1 MKYTQLGNTDLKI
14 SQIVMG
20 CWGIGGGYTWGE
32 ADEKVSIATT
42 QTAID
47 QGINI
52 LDTAE
57 FYSSGYSEEVVGK
70 ALKGRR
76 DKMLIAT
83 KVWVDNMS
91 AEGIVTACDGSLK
104 RMQTD
109 YVDIY
114 QIHWPNREIP
124 LEETLTAIE
133 QLKNAGKVRAIGV
146 CNHGVQDF
154 TAALKISDIAF
165 NQMAYSLLF
174 RAIEFEILPQCIAS
188 NLGLM
193 AYSPMAQGLL
203 TGKFHTSED
212 VNDERARL
220 RFYSKDRPG
229 TVHDE
234 DGYEREVFEAV
245 AKIRAICEEIGEPMA
260 DVALAWV
267 LDQPGVV
274 AALAGARQPKQI
286 IEDAKATE
294 LELSDSVVER
304 LNSVTE
310 TLKAAMG
317 SNADP
322 WRTKSRIR

>member
-32 ADEKVSIATT
+32 ADEKVSIATI

-91 AEGIVTACDGSLK
+91 ADGIVTACDGSLK

-133 QLKNAGKVRAIGV
+133 QLKKAGKIRAIGV
-146 CNHGVQDF
+146 CNHGVQDIS
-154 TAALKISDIAF
+154 AALEISDLVF

-174 RAIEFEILPQCIAS
+174 RAIEFEILPKCLDS
-188 NLGLM
+188 NLGVM

-203 TGKFHTSED
+203 TGIFHAPED
-212 VNDERARL
+212 VDDERARL

-245 AKIRAICEEIGEPMA
+245 ANIRAVCEEIGEPMA
-260 DVALAWV
+260 DVALAWG
-267 LDQPGVV
+267 LHQPGVI
-274 AALAGARQPKQI
+274 AALAGARQPKEI
-286 IEDAKATE
+286 IEDAKAAE

-304 LNSVTE
+304 LNSITE
-310 TLKAAMG
+310 KLKAAMG